1 MSTLALDIGTY
12 SIKAVAGT
20 AGPKPKIER
29 IAEVFNTTSVAV
41 PTDDVNQDKL
51 INLIESVI
59 IDNDLPRT
67 DVRLSLPE
75 SVISTK
81 VIEIPPLSDAE
92 LASAI
97 GWQAEQHIPIPPEE
111 LALEYQVLYR
121 PPKKEKKPMRIL
133 LVGARKQVVDRYVDM
148 FHVLGIEPSLVET
161 HMISLIRSLMFSPE
175 DPNTMIVHMGA
186 SSMNMSIVKGGELI
200 FVTSHMN
207 GGQLL
212 TKALEQTVGLD
223 QNQAEKYKRTY
234 GIDDSQF
241 QGKVAEA
248 LKPGLQVLTAEMK
261 KSIQFFVTQH
271 PTESIQ
277 RVVLSGGTAAMPD
290 LVQYV
295 TQELGTEVLVAAPFT
310 GVEGSIPETINPP
323 AMGICMGL
331 LLREL

>member
-12 SIKAVAGT
+12 SIKAIAGK

-29 IAEVFNTTSVAV
+29 VAEVFNATGIAV

-59 IDNDLPRT
+59 VDNDLPRV

-121 PPKKEKKPMRIL
+121 PTKKEKAPMRIL

-148 FHVLGIEPSLVET
+148 FHLLGIEPTLVET
-161 HMISLIRSLMFSPE
+161 HIISLIRSLLFSQE
-175 DPNTMIVHMGA
+175 DPNTMVVHVGA
-186 SSMNMSIVKGGELI
+186 SNMNMAVVRQGELG
-200 FVTSHMN
+200 FVTSHLN

-212 TKALEQTVGLD
+212 TKALEKSVGLD
-223 QNQAEKYKRTY
+223 QDQAEKYKRTY
-234 GIDDSQF
+234 GLDPSQF
-241 QGKVAEA
+241 QGKVAAA
-248 LKPGLQVLTAEMK
+248 LLPGVQVLLAEVK
-261 KSIQFFVTQH
+261 KSVQFFVTQH

-277 RVVLSGGTAAMPD
+277 RIVLSGGTAAMPY
-290 LVQYV
+290 LVQQV
-295 TQELGTEVLVAAPFT
+295 TQELGVEVLVAAPFT
-310 GVEGSIPETINPP
+310 GIEGIIPETVNPP
-323 AMGICMGL
+323 AMGVCMGL